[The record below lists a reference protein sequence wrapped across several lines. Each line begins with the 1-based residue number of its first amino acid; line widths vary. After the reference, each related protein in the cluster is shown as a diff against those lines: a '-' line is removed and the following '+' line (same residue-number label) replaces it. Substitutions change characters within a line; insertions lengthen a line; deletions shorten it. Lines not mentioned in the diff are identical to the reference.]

1 VRHLEAGLIV
11 GAIWMVVILIAIGL
25 IAFLGWLMGSVV
37 AMAILAT
44 TIIIILGASFIDWY
58 SERKRKP

>member
-1 VRHLEAGLIV
+1 MRHLEAGLVV
-11 GAIWMVVILIAIGL
+11 GAIWMVVILIVIGL
-25 IAFLGWLMGSVV
+25 IAFLGWLMGSAV

-58 SERKRKP
+58 SERKKP

>member
-1 VRHLEAGLIV
+1 MRHLEAGLIV

-25 IAFLGWLMGSVV
+25 IAFLGWLMGSAV

>member
-1 VRHLEAGLIV
+1 MRHLEAGLIV

-25 IAFLGWLMGSVV
+25 IAFLGWLMGSAV

-58 SERKRKP
+58 SERKKP

>member
-25 IAFLGWLMGSVV
+25 IAFLGWLMGSAV